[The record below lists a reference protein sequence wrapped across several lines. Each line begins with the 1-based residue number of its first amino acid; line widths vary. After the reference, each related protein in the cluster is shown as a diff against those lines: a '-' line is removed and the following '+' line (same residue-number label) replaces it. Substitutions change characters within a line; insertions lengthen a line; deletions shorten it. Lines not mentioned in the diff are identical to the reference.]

1 MRISCPPP
9 ASSIPTTNELGNL
22 IAKEKLLFCY
32 RAILRTIDSCL
43 AKKYSDFDGHT
54 TSNCC
59 HGMALLA
66 QNLINSVLL
75 YNLIE
80 LREEGEQ
87 KIASLEQQTEAR
99 VQCIW
104 WVPKALIN
112 LSCLYILAFVK
123 ESDPLKGGRTV
134 TKKLREIS
142 PISVNACNEI
152 AHKHQ
157 KLFSNWIAL
166 QYHVYFEMMDKEF
179 EINNASVEMWGK
191 YVSQEYIRTD
201 KRGLKYCSN
210 LFSMEIS
217 LAHLILSKAKIA
229 MINDIHDSSGAL
241 IDRFVSIFEG
251 DGEGQFVPLTLEEVR
266 TATYLEANEP
276 IVVFGGCVYSDTL
289 DIDSLSLR
297 MEPWLNQFPT
307 LMLACDAFYPQF
319 FKVTDDPEFN
329 SSPIIPEEKTLLEN
343 IESHRCIQGVSSSDP
358 SLYCATHIYL
368 ASIEQVVNILS
379 KNELNTLPVAFIPGV
394 KRPTKSETSSPFI
407 GCNFLNA
414 QTVSSIKIVN
424 KKAITLPKVPLIRAR
439 FGS

>member
-1 MRISCPPP
+1 MKLSVLTNQETTSSTQDYSLPIDGALHHENFLP
-9 ASSIPTTNELGNL
+9 ASSIVDPDHNELGNL

-43 AKKYSDFDGHT
+43 SKKYSNFDGHT

-66 QNLINSVLL
+66 QNLINSVLQC
-75 YNLIE
+75 NLIE

-104 WVPKALIN
+104 WAPKALIN

-166 QYHVYFEMMDKEF
+166 QYHVYFEMMDKKF
-179 EINNASVEMWGK
+179 EINNATVEVWGK
-191 YVSQEYIRTD
+191 YVSPEYIRTD

-229 MINDIHDSSGAL
+229 LINDIHDSSGAL

-251 DGEGQFVPLTLEEVR
+251 DGERRFVPLAQEEIR
-266 TATYLEANEP
+266 AAAYLEANEP

-297 MEPWLNQFPT
+297 IEPWLNQFPS
-307 LMLACDAFYPQF
+307 LMLACDVFYPQF
-319 FKVTDDPEFN
+319 FKVTDDTEFDN
-329 SSPIIPEEKTLLEN
+329 SPVIPEEKTLQEN

-358 SLYCATHIYL
+358 SLYCATHIYP
-368 ASIEQVVNILS
+368 ASLEQVVNILS
-379 KNELNTLPVAFIPGV
+379 KNEINALPVAFIPGV
-394 KRPTKSETSSPFI
+394 KKIKNSETSSPLSDAAF
-407 GCNFLNA
+407 
-414 QTVSSIKIVN
+414 
-424 KKAITLPKVPLIRAR
+424 
-439 FGS
+439 